1 MYERSVFI
9 IICIVI
15 PQFREVDYCLD
26 KLSISFLCRFFS
38 SGSARLIQ
46 YLMDTLSLY
55 QNKVFAKK
63 LLKFTWLGSYYK
75 GEITAFLESI
85 AANLP
90 IYGPVIRYLFFSL
103 FYRSFLPL
111 KIVKR

>member
-1 MYERSVFI
+1 MYERSVFT

-46 YLMDTLSLY
+46 RQLLILVLCCYLLSESSY
-55 QNKVFAKK
+55 ENVFFSIQNKN
-63 LLKFTWLGSYYK
+63 
-75 GEITAFLESI
+75 I
-85 AANLP
+85 
-90 IYGPVIRYLFFSL
+90 
-103 FYRSFLPL
+103 
-111 KIVKR
+111 

>member
-1 MYERSVFI
+1 MYERSMFT

-46 YLMDTLSLY
+46 
-55 QNKVFAKK
+55 
-63 LLKFTWLGSYYK
+63 LLKEKYQ
-75 GEITAFLESI
+75 
-85 AANLP
+85 
-90 IYGPVIRYLFFSL
+90 
-103 FYRSFLPL
+103 RSFSEILNAIGL
-111 KIVKR
+111 L